1 MSHVSSHVA
10 SLPFR
15 RLRTLPTKK
24 TLDRRLVMC
33 VKNNNNNV
41 NINGFPLLRTKVK
54 GSCQL
59 INQKQKK

>member
-15 RLRTLPTKK
+15 RLRTLPRKN

-41 NINGFPLLRTKVK
+41 NKRFHVT
-54 GSCQL
+54 
-59 INQKQKK
+59 